1 MIKKIRQVFFVLLI
15 IMALAVPAIQAF
27 DSSELVVIRSKIF
40 RQFEEIKPLLTG
52 SRDVILISSM
62 WDSCVVTMSQ
72 LDAYFFMIGIFNT
85 IEEKDV
91 TMQALDYI
99 EKWLV
104 NIKNTNVVNIKSLSS
119 VSYEVE
125 PSISAHMRIMKD
137 TLGELNQAIVR
148 ETKKI
153 EILKRRMQIR

>member
-1 MIKKIRQVFFVLLI
+1 MIKKIGQVLFVLLI
-15 IMALAVPAIQAF
+15 VMALAVPAVRAF

-40 RQFEEIKPLLTG
+40 RQSEEIKPLLTG

-91 TMQALDYI
+91 TMQALDYL
-99 EKWLV
+99 EKWLI

>member
-1 MIKKIRQVFFVLLI
+1 MTKKISRVFFVLLI
-15 IMALAVPAIQAF
+15 VMAFAVPAVQAL
-27 DSSELVVIRSKIF
+27 DSYELVVMRSKIF
-40 RQFEEIKPLLTG
+40 RQSEEIKPLLAG
-52 SRDVILISSM
+52 SRDAVLISSM

-91 TMQALDYI
+91 TTQALDYL

-104 NIKNTNVVNIKSLSS
+104 NIKNTNDISIKSLSS
-119 VSYEVE
+119 VSYEFE
-125 PSISAHMRIMKD
+125 SSTGAHMSIMKD
-137 TLGELNQAIVR
+137 TLGELNQAIER

-153 EILKRRMQIR
+153 GILKRKLQIR